1 MGKGT
6 KNYLYKRK
14 KRMEKLPSFI
24 ICHIL
29 IDFYQKRLISIP
41 KD

>member
-14 KRMEKLPSFI
+14 KGWKKLPSFI
-24 ICHIL
+24 YL
-29 IDFYQKRLISIP
+29 SYSD
-41 KD
+41 

>member
-14 KRMEKLPSFI
+14 KGWKKAS
-24 ICHIL
+24 IL
-29 IDFYQKRLISIP
+29 YYLSYSD
-41 KD
+41 

>member
-14 KRMEKLPSFI
+14 KGWKKLPSFI
-24 ICHIL
+24 ICHFL
-29 IDFYQKRLISIP
+29 TDLYQKRLLSIP

>member
-14 KRMEKLPSFI
+14 KGWKTSSFI

-29 IDFYQKRLISIP
+29 IDLYQKLLICFL
-41 KD
+41 

>member
-14 KRMEKLPSFI
+14 KGWKKTS
-24 ICHIL
+24 IL
-29 IDFYQKRLISIP
+29 YYLLYSD
-41 KD
+41 

>member
-14 KRMEKLPSFI
+14 KRMKKTS
-24 ICHIL
+24 IL
-29 IDFYQKRLISIP
+29 YYLSYSD
-41 KD
+41 

>member
-14 KRMEKLPSFI
+14 KRMEKTSILYYLPYS
-24 ICHIL
+24 
-29 IDFYQKRLISIP
+29 D
-41 KD
+41 

>member
-14 KRMEKLPSFI
+14 KRMEVFSILYYLSFS
-24 ICHIL
+24 
-29 IDFYQKRLISIP
+29 D
-41 KD
+41 

>member
-14 KRMEKLPSFI
+14 KRIEKTS
-24 ICHIL
+24 IL
-29 IDFYQKRLISIP
+29 YYLSYSD
-41 KD
+41 

>member
-14 KRMEKLPSFI
+14 KWMEKSSILYYLSFS
-24 ICHIL
+24 
-29 IDFYQKRLISIP
+29 D
-41 KD
+41 

>member
-14 KRMEKLPSFI
+14 KRMEKPSM
-24 ICHIL
+24 L
-29 IDFYQKRLISIP
+29 YYLSYSD
-41 KD
+41 

>member
-14 KRMEKLPSFI
+14 KRMEKTSILYYLSYSDCFI
-24 ICHIL
+24 SKKT
-29 IDFYQKRLISIP
+29 DFNP
-41 KD
+41 

>member
-14 KRMEKLPSFI
+14 KRMEKTS
-24 ICHIL
+24 IL
-29 IDFYQKRLISIP
+29 YYLSVSD
-41 KD
+41 